1 MKPFIHPI
9 NNEEGFIM
17 IVALVILVLL
27 TIIGTSATNNTS
39 VELKISANDKFHKI
53 AFYSSEA
60 ARGYVAG
67 NTGLYGPQNITTGV
81 SHYFP
86 NDTDPYVPNTTDPSQ
101 EYTLSS
107 SQKFKGSVEYTGSS
121 DPPRGSGYEAG
132 KFKAHKYILTST
144 GTGPNNA
151 ESQVQAGFYRIG
163 F

>member
-17 IVALVILVLL
+17 IVALVVLVLL

-53 AFYSSEA
+53 AFYSAEA

-67 NTGLYGPQNITTGV
+67 NTGLYGSKNIAPGV

-86 NDTDPYVPNTTDPSQ
+86 NDTDPYEPNTDDPSQ
-101 EYTLSS
+101 EYTLGSY
-107 SQKFKGSVEYTGSS
+107 QQFRGSVWYVGSS

-132 KFKAHKYILTST
+132 KFKAHRYVIEST

-151 ESQVQAGFYRIG
+151 ESVVRAGFYRIG